1 MVIDCDKQKK
11 MGKKKDAERIE
22 NEWLEFSKSVYEI
35 KSKSQDDFEKYINL
49 IASGGLGLTIA
60 FFDKIVQIDIAI
72 CLWIIV
78 LGWFLLAFTL
88 LMNLLSHFKSVKF
101 SELTISEINNKDYDA
116 VFINVERRNK
126 IIDTLNSISL
136 ASLITGVLSIILF
149 VTINIYNMNNNPK
162 PNSNP
167 NQQPKPS
174 TEEKNRG
181 RTTPAPPQVKP
192 SNNPKK

>member
-1 MVIDCDKQKK
+1 
-11 MGKKKDAERIE
+11 MGKKKDEERIE

-72 CLWIIV
+72 HLWIIV
-78 LGWFLLAFTL
+78 LGWFSLAFTL
-88 LMNLLSHFKSVKF
+88 LVNLLSHFNSVKY

-126 IIDTLNSISL
+126 KINRFNITSL
-136 ASLITGVLSIILF
+136 VSLITGVLSIILF

-162 PNSNP
+162 PNP
-167 NQQPKPS
+167 NQQPKPA

-181 RTTPAPPQVKP
+181 RTTPQPPQVRP
-192 SNNPKK
+192 SKKKKK